1 MDGPHPTICC
11 LGPTTDSS
19 KQEGP
24 GQGREDLRR
33 QLTRFQPARRGT
45 QNASR
50 RVEWRSFARVAHPG
64 CSSRLG
70 LRDTRTRSATS
81 GQGHPHDHPGTAVV
95 DWPQPTCPQWA
106 ASPPK
111 TSLPSPQAA
120 HTRGRAGSPSP
131 GLQEMWKQF
140 PTTESSG
147 SAMAWGGHTTS
158 RLAHQ
163 QRRKDEKAEAPKRG
177 QKAPPNPRGG
187 GDAPRQGASPHT
199 HPLLPWAW
207 GPVALK
213 TQIISLRLP
222 PRESSRSPDPVKLPP
237 HSCNAPSL
245 PTPPWTSL
253 CHNH

>member
-1 MDGPHPTICC
+1 M
-11 LGPTTDSS
+11 GPTTDSS
-19 KQEGP
+19 KPEGP

-33 QLTRFQPARRGT
+33 QLTHFQPARRGT

-50 RVEWRSFARVAHPG
+50 RLGWRSFARVAHPG

-70 LRDTRTRSATS
+70 LRETRTRSATS
-81 GQGHPHDHPGTAVV
+81 DQGPPTTTSERRALIGRNPRARSGRPHPQRPRFLLPRPPTPRAGLAAHFLDSRKCESNSLLPRALAAPGPGEDTQLP
-95 DWPQPTCPQWA
+95 DWPISKEGRMRRQRPLREEQSEG
-106 ASPPK
+106 SPP
-111 TSLPSPQAA
+111 TL
-120 HTRGRAGSPSP
+120 
-131 GLQEMWKQF
+131 
-140 PTTESSG
+140 
-147 SAMAWGGHTTS
+147 
-158 RLAHQ
+158 
-163 QRRKDEKAEAPKRG
+163 
-177 QKAPPNPRGG
+177 GG
-187 GDAPRQGASPHT
+187 GDAPRQGVSPHT

-237 HSCNAPSL
+237 HSCTAPCL